1 MVKLFPFIGMRAI
14 ARVYCSVLVS
24 SQKFRI
30 YVDKTFRAVISY
42 IHARR
47 GLLARVTRRDA

>member
-14 ARVYCSVLVS
+14 ARVYRSVLVS

-42 IHARR
+42 IHPRR